1 MALTLDDIK
10 NMPPKRKAMLLIVVF
25 LLLGFAY
32 YSTYLQKALSD
43 KGKLEENLASLKQQI
58 AQKQLVIE
66 EMKRFEKEIAG
77 LKKDLEIAMAKL
89 PEQKEIPGLL
99 ISVSEAGG
107 YGGVEFLL
115 FEPMAPVWKEF
126 YAELPVKITVNG
138 GYHDTAQFFER
149 VAKLPRIVNISNIA
163 MEKAKSESKS
173 SLTTTCLIKTYMFG
187 EKAEAVQKV
196 DDKAKKPP
204 EKNAK
209 QPEKNA
215 KQPQG

>member
-1 MALTLDDIK
+1 MALTIDDIK

-25 LLLGFAY
+25 ILLGFAY
-32 YSTYLQKALSD
+32 YSVYLQKALSD
-43 KGKLEENLASLKQQI
+43 KSRLEENLASLKQQI
-58 AQKQLVIE
+58 AQKHIVIE
-66 EMKRFEKEIAG
+66 EMKKFEKEIAN
-77 LKKDLEIAMAKL
+77 LKKDLDIAMAKL

-115 FEPMAPVWKEF
+115 FEPLAPVWKEF

-163 MEKAKSESKS
+163 MEKAKTETKS
-173 SLTTTCLIKTYMFG
+173 NLSTTCLIKTYMFG
-187 EKAEAVQKV
+187 EKAEAAKKV

-204 EKNAK
+204 EKNI
-209 QPEKNA
+209 

>member
-1 MALTLDDIK
+1 MALTIDDIK

-25 LLLGFAY
+25 ILLGFAY
-32 YSTYLQKALSD
+32 YSVYLQQALTD
-43 KGKLEENLASLKQQI
+43 KSKLEENLATLKQQI
-58 AQKQLVIE
+58 AQKQMVIE
-66 EMKRFEKEIAG
+66 EMKRFEKDIAN
-77 LKKDLEIAMAKL
+77 LKKDLEIATAKL

-107 YGGVEFLL
+107 YGGVEFIL

-163 MEKAKSESKS
+163 MEKAKNESKS
-173 SLTTTCLIKTYMFG
+173 GLTTTCLIKTYMFG
-187 EKAEAVQKV
+187 EKAEAVKNA

-204 EKNAK
+204 DKNI
-209 QPEKNA
+209 

>member
-1 MALTLDDIK
+1 MALTIDDIK
-10 NMPPKRKAMLLIVVF
+10 NMPPKRKAMLIIVVF
-25 LLLGFAY
+25 ILLGFAY
-32 YSTYLQKALSD
+32 YSVYLQQALAD
-43 KGKLEENLASLKQQI
+43 KGKLEENLATLKQQI
-58 AQKQLVIE
+58 AQKQMVIE
-66 EMKRFEKEIAG
+66 EMKRFEKDIAN
-77 LKKDLEIAMAKL
+77 LKKDLDIATAKL

-107 YGGVEFLL
+107 YGGEEFIL

-163 MEKAKSESKS
+163 MEKAKNESKS

-187 EKAEAVQKV
+187 EKAEAVKKV
-196 DDKAKKPP
+196 DDKAKQAPD
-204 EKNAK
+204 KNI
-209 QPEKNA
+209 

>member
-32 YSTYLQKALSD
+32 YSVYLQKALSD

-66 EMKRFEKEIAG
+66 EMKRYEKEIAN

-115 FEPMAPVWKEF
+115 FEPMEPVWKEF

-163 MEKAKSESKS
+163 MEKAKNESKS
-173 SLTTTCLIKTYMFG
+173 NLTTTCLIKTYMFG
-187 EKAEAVQKV
+187 EKAEAAKKV

-204 EKNAK
+204 EKNI
-209 QPEKNA
+209 